1 VQEEDDESV
10 VASDEDDE
18 EESSDEEEEEGMD
31 WDQLEEQAARSGPRS
46 AWGSTGCDKP
56 CLPF

>member
-10 VASDEDDE
+10 VASDE

-31 WDQLEEQAARSGPRS
+31 WDQLEEQAARLVRRAARGN
-46 AWGSTGCDKP
+46 AGCDKP
-56 CLPF
+56 CLPS